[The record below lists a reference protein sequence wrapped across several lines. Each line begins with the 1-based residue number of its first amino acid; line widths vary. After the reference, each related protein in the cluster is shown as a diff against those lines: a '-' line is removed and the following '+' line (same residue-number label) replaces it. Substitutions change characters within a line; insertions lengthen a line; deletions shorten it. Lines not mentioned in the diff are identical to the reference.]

1 VTTAPFSAESSLDRD
16 DVRVGIIDD
25 HALVSETLALALS
38 DRGFAAFGCKPL
50 HRDDVVAFAAEH
62 HLHVVLLDL
71 NLGDLGSSLP
81 LIPGL
86 TDLGC
91 RVIVFTADETRPN
104 WGACIEAGAA
114 TVVSKAVSFR
124 ELVERVTELLDDVV
138 ERRQTERYELL
149 ESLRMHREEERQ
161 RLAPFAHLTVREH
174 EVLLALTLGMSADD
188 IAESLYLSIATV
200 RTHIRSILQKL
211 GVNSQLAAV
220 ALALRAGWSTQA

>member
-1 VTTAPFSAESSLDRD
+1 VTTAPTSPVSPLDRD

-25 HALVSETLALALS
+25 HALVTETLALTL
-38 DRGFAAFGCKPL
+38 RGKGFDAVGCKPSPG
-50 HRDDVVAFAAEH
+50 DDVVAFASEH
-62 HLHVVLLDL
+62 HLNVVLLDL

-81 LIPGL
+81 LIRPL
-86 TDLGC
+86 ADLGC
-91 RVIVFTADETRPN
+91 RVIVFTADTSRSN
-104 WGACIEAGAA
+104 WGACIEAGAVS
-114 TVVSKAVSFR
+114 VVSKAVSFE
-124 ELVERVTELLDDVV
+124 ELLERVTELLDDVV
-138 ERRQTERYELL
+138 ERRQTERHELL
-149 ESLRMHREEERQ
+149 ESLRRHREEERQ

-188 IAESLYLSIATV
+188 ISESLYLSIATV